1 MSSNTVEIDTRQQP
15 SRLLFAPRFNVAVPF
30 IDRHVV
36 EGRGAKTAIRTIQGD
51 VSYAQLAANIDRCAV
66 ALMRLGLRRGE
77 RVLMIVK
84 DCQVFFYLFWGAI
97 KAGIVPVPLNTLLRR
112 SSYTF
117 MIDDSGAAAIVYSPE
132 FAAEV
137 ELGIAHAVHPPRVV
151 LLTEGRDS
159 SLECLLDQCEP
170 QFKAVAATAEDDC
183 FWLYSSGSTGPP
195 KAAVHRHRDMVVT
208 ESVLRCRDAGYWNG
222 RRVLF

>member
-1 MSSNTVEIDTRQQP
+1 MSSNTVEINTRQQP

-84 DCQVFFYLFWGAI
+84 DCPVFFICSGVRSRQALFRSLSTHFCGA
-97 KAGIVPVPLNTLLRR
+97 
-112 SSYTF
+112 
-117 MIDDSGAAAIVYSPE
+117 
-132 FAAEV
+132 
-137 ELGIAHAVHPPRVV
+137 
-151 LLTEGRDS
+151 
-159 SLECLLDQCEP
+159 Q
-170 QFKAVAATAEDDC
+170 ATH
-183 FWLYSSGSTGPP
+183 S
-195 KAAVHRHRDMVVT
+195 
-208 ESVLRCRDAGYWNG
+208 
-222 RRVLF
+222 